1 MNRMLVFVGTV
12 IALSVELAG
21 ARLPS
26 EVNSDGALAQ
36 VRIKVVDQDGGVVVG
51 AKIWG
56 GFTSG
61 KRIDDYNLVDGVTDT
76 KGEFMAQGWCNE
88 FLRFDVR
95 KQGYY
100 RTEEKI
106 FFGRSGAKP
115 IIANGKWQ
123 PYGETRTVVLK
134 KIKNPG
140 VLKVPSSLIQVEVA
154 VPVYGEWLPFDLE
167 KFDWVKPHGEGSHD
181 DVLLRFRRRITD
193 KWYDFKYE
201 MDVSFT
207 NHPFGGAVVLAKDC
221 NSEFTTEYNA
231 DTNAAYKA
239 SFNYFL
245 ERTKKSG
252 SKSSVL
258 DRDSYLVF
266 RTRTTVDEEGR
277 LKTAHYGAIHGEWM
291 PGKTNMTFTDGCF
304 NPTPND
310 TNIEDGHQLRELLRQ
325 SK

>member
-1 MNRMLVFVGTV
+1 MKNIIVLFVLAFT
-12 IALSVELAG
+12 LSCAANAG
-21 ARLPS
+21 VSQNDRGNA
-26 EVNSDGALAQ
+26 ALAE
-36 VRIKVVDQDGGVVVG
+36 VRIRIVDQDGIAVPN
-51 AKIWG
+51 ARIWG
-56 GFTSG
+56 GFTTGAS
-61 KRIDDYNLVDGVTDT
+61 INDYALVNGFTDT
-76 KGEFMAQGWCNE
+76 NGVYVAQNKCNE

-134 KIKNPG
+134 KIKDPG

-207 NHPFGGAVVLAKDC
+207 NHPFAGAVVLAKDC

-291 PGKTNMTFTDGCF
+291 PGKTNMTFADGCF

-325 SK
+325 AK